1 MEKVFVGKIIKDL
14 PPTIDN
20 ARNSEGSFIRLKSGR
35 IVLAYSCFQGD
46 SAHDNACSNIAIVYS
61 DDEGLTFSNP
71 QVVLTAKECNAD
83 NIMSVSLLEMLDGS
97 VGMFYIEK
105 TVKEAKNPKSQIYL
119 RKTFNFN
126 TFTDKICCTNSD
138 TYNVLNNDRVIRIE
152 NGNILFCV
160 AEIYFD
166 KEGNK
171 KSKAVF
177 YLSKDDGNTFIRTC
191 ELYMPFDE
199 FKTGLQEPG
208 VVELEDGRIF
218 AWFRSNMG
226 RILKSYSTD
235 GGYVFSTPSPSL
247 LISPLSP
254 ASIRSLSDGRKI
266 IVYNP
271 FDCAPFFGYDA
282 RSPLVIRMADGNMNF
297 INDESLLK
305 WIEDV
310 SENCGY
316 CYTAIFETKDAILLA
331 YCAGSKEEGGRLS
344 RLRIRRVEKTEL
356 EEKIEV

>member
-1 MEKVFVGKIIKDL
+1 MIDKGIVWFYNYCMEKIFVGKIIKDL

-20 ARNSEGSFIRLKSGR
+20 ARNSEGSFIRLKSNR
-35 IVLAYSCFQGD
+35 IVLAYSYFQGN
-46 SAHDNACSNIAIVYS
+46 SAKDDACSNIAIVYS

-71 QVVLTAKECNAD
+71 QVVLTAKECGAD

-105 TVKEAKNPKSQIYL
+105 IKTETENPTSKICL
-119 RKTFNFN
+119 RKTFDFT
-126 TFTDKICCTNSD
+126 TFSDKVICTTTE
-138 TYNVLNNDRVIRIE
+138 TYNVLNNDRVIRLK
-152 NGNILFCV
+152 NGDILFSV
-160 AEIYFD
+160 AETYFD
-166 KEGNK
+166 KEGIK
-171 KSKAVF
+171 KSKAAF
-177 YLSKDDGNTFIRTC
+177 YLSKDDGETFSRTC
-191 ELYMPFDE
+191 ELYIPFEE

-218 AWFRSNMG
+218 AWYRSNMG

-235 GGYVFSTPSPSL
+235 GGNTFSTPTPSV

-254 ASIRSLSDGRKI
+254 ASIRGLSDGRKI

-282 RSPLVIRMADGNMNF
+282 RSPLVIRMADANMNF
-297 INDESLLK
+297 INDEALLK
-305 WIEDV
+305 WLEDV

-316 CYTAIFETKDAILLA
+316 CYTAIF
-331 YCAGSKEEGGRLS
+331 
-344 RLRIRRVEKTEL
+344 
-356 EEKIEV
+356 